1 MMNKGT
7 EGRKIYRRFPFIDTE
22 ENFQGVLYEYFKC

>member
-1 MMNKGT
+1 MKRYKGS
-7 EGRKIYRRFPFIDTE
+7 EIYRRFPFVDTE